1 MPLITLDY
9 QDASTRMLSPVA
21 PQPDHSK
28 TFVHYLPLGATV
40 LLLLAPHPSVI
51 FVVVKYHLLTLEE
64 PLLLFVHLAA
74 IYTLSFLA
82 FSSLIVCVARDP
94 GPVNSVDEA
103 GRGEGDGLMM
113 STVSDDVDFNGP
125 GKWCRECWAPKPE
138 RTHHCSHCGRC
149 VLKMDHHCP
158 WLGARCIGHRT
169 YPAFVHFLTSVTLLA
184 TYIAFVNGSAL
195 WFAFNNVLAIDEAIY
210 LHELSLFFAGVIFAL
225 VIGSFLFYHV
235 YLISTN
241 QTTIENLSP
250 FMLLRH
256 LPPLPASNNAGRILS
271 DPPSEHEL
279 TYEQRYIVREA
290 HGAIRLYDIGLRRNW
305 AQVFGWERRWG
316 WVPRLLHGG
325 GSKGDGRSFVRNPR
339 SDDMLATLA
348 TELVKA
354 GKDN

>member
-1 MPLITLDY
+1 MPLVTLDY
-9 QDASTRMLSPVA
+9 QDASTRTLSPVA
-21 PQPDHSK
+21 PHTIDPSKK
-28 TFVHYLPLGATV
+28 TFIHYLPLCATV
-40 LLLLAPHPSVI
+40 FLLLAPHPSVI

-64 PLLLFVHLAA
+64 PLLLCVHLAA

-94 GPVNSVDEA
+94 GPVNLLDEP
-103 GRGEGDGLMM
+103 GRGEGDGLM
-113 STVSDDVDFNGP
+113 VSDDVDFNGP

-138 RTHHCSHCGRC
+138 RAHHCSHCGRC

-169 YPAFVHFLTSVTLLA
+169 YPAFVHFLTCVTLLA
-184 TYIAFVNGSAL
+184 TYIAFMNGFAL
-195 WFAFNNVLAIDEAIY
+195 WFAFNNVLTLDEAIY

-225 VIGSFLFYHV
+225 VVGSFLFYHI

-241 QTTIENLSP
+241 QTTIENLSA

-256 LPPLPASNNAGRILS
+256 LPPLSPSNNGGRMLS

-290 HGAIRLYDIGLRRNW
+290 HGAIRLYDIGWRRNW
-305 AQVFGWERRWG
+305 GQVFGWEGRWG
-316 WVPRLLHGG
+316 WIPRLLYGG
-325 GSKGDGRSFVRNPR
+325 GSKGDGISFVRNPR

-348 TELVKA
+348 AELVKA

>member
-256 LPPLPASNNAGRILS
+256 LPLSPHLTMLDAYSRIPHQSTNLRMNS
-271 DPPSEHEL
+271 DILCEKRMA
-279 TYEQRYIVREA
+279 RYDCTTS
-290 HGAIRLYDIGLRRNW
+290 G
-305 AQVFGWERRWG
+305 
-316 WVPRLLHGG
+316 
-325 GSKGDGRSFVRNPR
+325 
-339 SDDMLATLA
+339 
-348 TELVKA
+348 
-354 GKDN
+354 